1 MLNIRK
7 GGHRDLERWYNMF
20 EVDFDEKELL
30 PKLGLHTAISRGDA
44 ELLIV
49 YDEDSKLELAYALV
63 LCRNVYGYV
72 LLKYFGVLPWYR
84 SKGVGIQAMR
94 MLNKRYADT
103 QGILAEISVFDPED
117 TETRRKLNKYFAR
130 FGYEPLDCAYR
141 LGGAEADLLVK
152 PMKGT
157 TQIAPVA
164 DRVIRDFYSRV
175 IGPTK
180 LAKMVEI
187 RAK

>member
-30 PKLGLHTAISRGDA
+30 P
-44 ELLIV
+44 
-49 YDEDSKLELAYALV
+49 KLELAYALV

-94 MLNKRYADT
+94 MLNKRYAET

-130 FGYEPLDCAYR
+130 FGYEPLGCDYR

-152 PMKGT
+152 PMKGA

-164 DRVIRDFYSRV
+164 DRVIRDFY
-175 IGPTK
+175 
-180 LAKMVEI
+180 
-187 RAK
+187 

>member
-63 LCRNVYGYV
+63 LCRNIYGYV

-84 SKGVGIQAMR
+84 GKG
-94 MLNKRYADT
+94 
-103 QGILAEISVFDPED
+103 
-117 TETRRKLNKYFAR
+117 
-130 FGYEPLDCAYR
+130 
-141 LGGAEADLLVK
+141 LGH
-152 PMKGT
+152 
-157 TQIAPVA
+157 
-164 DRVIRDFYSRV
+164 
-175 IGPTK
+175 
-180 LAKMVEI
+180 
-187 RAK
+187 

>member
-7 GGHRDLERWYNMF
+7 GGHRDLERWYSAM
-20 EVDFDEKELL
+20 EIDFDQKELL
-30 PKLGLHTAISRGDA
+30 PKLSLHTAISKGEV

-49 YDEDSKLELAYALV
+49 YDEESKLELAYALTV
-63 LCRNVYGYV
+63 CRNVYGYV

-84 SKGVGIQAMR
+84 GKGVGLQAMR
-94 MLNKRYADT
+94 MLNKRYAET

-117 TETRRKLNKYFAR
+117 TETRRKLNKYFSR
-130 FGYEPLDCAYR
+130 FGYEPLNCGYR
-141 LGGAEADLLVK
+141 LGGAEADLLIK
-152 PMKGT
+152 PIKGAAE
-157 TQIAPVA
+157 IAPVA

-180 LAKMVEI
+180 FARMVEI
-187 RAK
+187 RVK